1 MTSRLDDRA
10 AILDLM
16 HAYAWAIDELDL
28 DALDDVFTPDAYLD
42 YSSNPGGY
50 EGPLPDAKAWLLASL
65 SYFVVRQHS
74 MANTMI
80 TFVDD
85 DHARART
92 MVNNPMGARTT
103 SRRPHMFTI
112 GARYDDELV
121 RTDAGWR
128 IARRV
133 ETFLFLD
140 GTLPPE
146 LIGPP
151 EAGSDSSA

>member
-1 MTSRLDDRA
+1 MADRLADRA
-10 AILDLM
+10 EILDLM
-16 HAYAWAIDELDL
+16 HAYAWAIDDLDL
-28 DALDDVFTPDAYLD
+28 DALDDVFTADAFLD

-50 EGPLPDAKAWLLASL
+50 AGALPDAKAWLLASL
-65 SYFVVRQHS
+65 SCFVVRQHS

-92 MVNNPMGARTT
+92 MVNNPMGARVR
-103 SRRPHMFTI
+103 SGRPHMFTV

-121 RTDAGWR
+121 RTAQGWR

-140 GTLPPE
+140 GSLPPE
-146 LIGPP
+146 LIGPD
-151 EAGSDSSA
+151 A